1 MTPPHLLEPE
11 ALERLTG
18 AGSPHVHLVTVAT
31 KPDIIKQAPVHRE
44 LAARREPVL
53 VFHSDQHWAA
63 NYSGDMLAE
72 FGMPVHLRLGQV
84 ANTRPGRPPS
94 LSAKTAQIV
103 GGFGELLSQLKGAG
117 LVPVPYVH
125 GDTATSM
132 AVGVASYL
140 NQVACAHVEAG
151 IRTLTPT
158 RGFYQRFL
166 DDFALGRFDPE
177 SYAACLRDPVT
188 YERGSREPF
197 PEQFNTRV
205 SDAGSGYHAAAV
217 ELNRRA
223 LVDEGFPP
231 DTIDVVGNTV
241 VDATRA
247 AQADA
252 RRATIFQTYP
262 QLRSGEFVRICI
274 HRRENTEDPHRFRI
288 LLDAVEQL
296 VRRGR
301 SVLFIRLFGT
311 EAAIDRFGLRDR
323 LEALERDHPDTFITS
338 PVWPHYRDVIA
349 AMQQCALVATDSGS
363 MQEEMNVLG
372 IPCVTLRFGSDR
384 AETLLAGGN
393 LLAPPVDAGFVAA
406 VIEGALSMPGLGR
419 ADALYGED
427 VSARIVDGVLSRLD
441 PEHGLFRPEDRRLD
455 LRLT

>member
-1 MTPPHLLEPE
+1 VTPPHLLGPT
-11 ALERLTG
+11 ALEQLTS
-18 AGSPHVHLVTVAT
+18 AGSPYVHVVTVAT
-31 KPDIIKQAPVHRE
+31 KPDIIKQAPVYRE
-44 LAARREPVL
+44 LAARGEPVL

-63 NYSGDMLAE
+63 NYSGDMLEE

-103 GGFGELLSQLKGAG
+103 GGFGELLAQLKESR
-117 LVPVPYVH
+117 LVPVPYIH

-151 IRTLTPT
+151 IRTITPT
-158 RGFYQRFL
+158 RDVFQRFL
-166 DDFALGRFDPE
+166 DDFAVGRFDVE
-177 SYAACLRDPVT
+177 AYAERLREPAT
-188 YERGSREPF
+188 YEQGSREPF

-217 ELNRRA
+217 ELNRLA
-223 LVDEGFPP
+223 LLDEGFPA
-231 DTIDVVGNTV
+231 DTVEVVGNTV

-247 AQADA
+247 AQAEA
-252 RRATIFQTYP
+252 ERATIFDTYP
-262 QLRSGEFVRICI
+262 QLRGGGFVRVCI
-274 HRRENTEDPHRFRI
+274 HRRENTDDPRRFRVLFEAI
-288 LLDAVEQL
+288 EDL
-296 VRRGR
+296 VRRGTP
-301 SVLFIRLFGT
+301 VLFIRLFGT
-311 EAAIDRFGLRDR
+311 EAAIDRYGLRRR
-323 LEALERDHPDTFITS
+323 LEALEAAHPDTFISS
-338 PVWPHYRDVIA
+338 PVWPYYRDVIA

-363 MQEEMNVLG
+363 MQEEMNILG

-384 AETLLAGGN
+384 GETLLAGGN

-406 VIEGALSMPGLGR
+406 VVEGALGLPGLGK
-419 ADALYGED
+419 ADELYGED

-441 PEHGLFRPEDRRLD
+441 PSTGLFRPEDRRLGFSGP
-455 LRLT
+455 